1 MIKMIKNTTPIEVG
15 TSDLP
20 LHCPMNQTPVWNL
33 HPKVFLDIGHTGE
46 AKCPYCG
53 TSYRL
58 KAGVKVGH

>member
-1 MIKMIKNTTPIEVG
+1 
-15 TSDLP
+15 
-20 LHCPMNQTPVWNL
+20 MNQTPVWNL

>member
-1 MIKMIKNTTPIEVG
+1 MRNMNPIEVG
-15 TSDLP
+15 ASDLP
-20 LHCPMNQTPVWNL
+20 LHCPTNQTPTWNL
-33 HPKVFLDIGHTGE
+33 HPKVFLDIAHTGE

>member
-1 MIKMIKNTTPIEVG
+1 MAKNMIPIEVG
-15 TSDLP
+15 ASDLP
-20 LHCPMNQTPVWNL
+20 LHCPTNQTPTWNL
-33 HPKVFLDIGHTGE
+33 HPKVFLDIAHTGE